1 MLMICGLQFFPHGI
15 QTSEEKMKIKRKRR
29 RWLYADS
36 DLDDILD
43 KNEFNEY
50 LFPNNSLI
58 WVPEALEELDTDFD
72 GLVSRKEFSNMP
84 GSEFMTSYFNT
95 LDHGWYYK

>member
-1 MLMICGLQFFPHGI
+1 MLQFFPHGI

-95 LDHGWYYK
+95 LDQGWYYK